1 MLGDDEVVV
10 VEDLV
15 EDLVEGELGEEDKD
29 VVDKE

>member
-1 MLGDDEVVV
+1 LGDDEVVV

-15 EDLVEGELGEEDKD
+15 EDLVEGDLGEEDKD

>member
-15 EDLVEGELGEEDKD
+15 VVLVEGDLGEEDKD